1 MISAQNP
8 RLQLSGNKY
17 WLILCIGLL
26 FSACSPKTRP
36 NTNKKPDTPQKE
48 KEVEKPAK
56 RFSEANISLLIPFRL
71 NEIKLKT
78 ATRAEV
84 EKSAMAIDFYQ
95 GFKLGIDSAAS
106 LGLNFKVNVYDTRDN
121 NTQLEGLMNNDGLLS
136 SNLIV
141 GPVFPQGVKYITAYS
156 IAKNIPVVSPLAAS
170 HPEEFSNPNLI
181 SIVNN
186 IDLHAEKMGN
196 YITKN
201 YNPDNTVI
209 VLINPKT
216 ASDEIMAA
224 PLRQYFHYH
233 KKVYLMQ
240 EYPSVFSFE
249 TKMAKNKQYVVI
261 VTSSDRKFVVP
272 TLDRLV
278 KIKNKGFNV
287 NLFGHPD
294 WVKQNY
300 NIDRLQALNTSITS
314 SYKVD
319 YQNGET
325 IAFIK
330 KYRAKFNFEPGEYA
344 FKGFDIG
351 FYFGKLFAEHGA
363 DYLKYLT
370 KERYKGLHNSFAFS
384 HNEKLGYINTSLML
398 LRYKNFALNVIE

>member
-1 MISAQNP
+1 
-8 RLQLSGNKY
+8 
-17 WLILCIGLL
+17 
-26 FSACSPKTRP
+26 
-36 NTNKKPDTPQKE
+36 
-48 KEVEKPAK
+48 
-56 RFSEANISLLIPFRL
+56 
-71 NEIKLKT
+71 
-78 ATRAEV
+78 
-84 EKSAMAIDFYQ
+84 
-95 GFKLGIDSAAS
+95 
-106 LGLNFKVNVYDTRDN
+106 
-121 NTQLEGLMNNDGLLS
+121 
-136 SNLIV
+136 
-141 GPVFPQGVKYITAYS
+141 
-156 IAKNIPVVSPLAAS
+156 
-170 HPEEFSNPNLI
+170 
-181 SIVNN
+181 
-186 IDLHAEKMGN
+186 
-196 YITKN
+196 
-201 YNPDNTVI
+201 
-209 VLINPKT
+209 
-216 ASDEIMAA
+216 
-224 PLRQYFHYH
+224 
-233 KKVYLMQ
+233 MQ

-398 LRYKNFALNVIE
+398 LRYKNFALNVVE